1 MMDLQF
7 NYEMSYNR
15 DENEE
20 KLDDVVKR
28 LIKSYGYSSKF
39 NEYEVVEAFNKIM
52 GPVIMKK
59 VNDAYVFD
67 KKLVLKLNS
76 APLRQELSMEKS
88 KLISMINEELGNDFL
103 KDILIQ

>member
-1 MMDLQF
+1 MDLQF
-7 NYEMSYNR
+7 NYEMSYKR
-15 DENEE
+15 DKNEE

-59 VNDAYVFD
+59 VSNAYVFD
-67 KKLVLKLNS
+67 KKLVLKLTS

-88 KLISMINEELGNDFL
+88 KLISMINDELGSDFL
-103 KDILIQ
+103 KDILFQ

>member
-1 MMDLQF
+1 
-7 NYEMSYNR
+7 MSYKR
-15 DENEE
+15 DRNEE

-39 NEYEVVEAFNKIM
+39 NEYEVVEAFSKTM

-59 VNDAYVFD
+59 VSNAYVFD
-67 KKLVLKLNS
+67 KKLVLKLTS

-88 KLISMINEELGNDFL
+88 KLISMINDELGSDFL
-103 KDILIQ
+103 KDILFQ